1 MHMYAKVQSVSD
13 MREREREN
21 ENDLSL
27 FIISELAWYHSKKRK
42 KKEEVGSQG
51 VK

>member
-1 MHMYAKVQSVSD
+1 MPKYKVFQIC
-13 MREREREN
+13 EREREN